1 MSDTD
6 DQAPVPAAAEPVNGS
21 PKPKTAAELRLMEI
35 AAGILIERRP

>member
-6 DQAPVPAAAEPVNGS
+6 DQAPVPVAAESANGS
-21 PKPKTAAELRLMEI
+21 PKPKTPAQLRMMQL